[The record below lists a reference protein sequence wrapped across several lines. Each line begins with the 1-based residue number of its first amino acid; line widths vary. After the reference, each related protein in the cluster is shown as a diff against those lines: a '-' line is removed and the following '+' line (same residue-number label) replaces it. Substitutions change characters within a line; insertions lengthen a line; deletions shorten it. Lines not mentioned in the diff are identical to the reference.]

1 MTQQN
6 GGEDEPVSAVAI
18 SGKEKAGAAIPDGA
32 GTAPHAIGGGD
43 KPASAEDQQKEI
55 EAIADSA
62 QLAWFSL
69 LGFLAFYSLVML
81 TTTDADFFSSAKQ
94 TQLPIVN
101 ITISS
106 QVFYFAAPIVA
117 TILYV
122 YLHFLCLILW
132 RRAQGTPEQILQ
144 NSLSTSLI
152 GTVVLALKP
161 KARPRGLD
169 QSQWVIAF
177 FGGTLAGVLI
187 WLAHPLVLF
196 LSDRVSNASPNFFTG
211 GSTESAS
218 SDIATHFTVTLVCM
232 GLSGLMGAI
241 SFWNALG
248 IRRPEQQGPMGL
260 KALCQ
265 QVAFR
270 LYTGLALAAFL
281 LIMLA
286 GGLGIWGILW
296 NKPTIDIERR
306 PLAQTPAGWISADAR
321 RETYRRD
328 WCKEE
333 KTPLAICAQRPRDAA
348 ERRALADGRAA
359 FCATTEPGAEGCE
372 ARLAERDRAF
382 AADFRRVRKAEL
394 ESVPELDLSG
404 WNVPGMKAERVRLV
418 NARLEAAHL
427 EGAKL
432 SWANLEGAV
441 LIDAR
446 LNDATAQDAAFDNAD
461 LTRVHLEGAQL
472 PSSSLF
478 NAALLGADLDGATL
492 KNAGLEYADLTPA
505 GGTDTEIP
513 RRASLKKADLTDATL
528 RGADLS
534 GADLD
539 GTILAG
545 ADLSGAR
552 LDGAVLDADLSGA
565 TGLVQ
570 AQLDLAV
577 GGAATKLPAA
587 KPPLH
592 ILTCWPQPTQEQ
604 EVLIK
609 ERKTLIAV
617 QVSAIE
623 TLKKK
628 KPFEEYPD
636 PTLDRPLE
644 CGKPGSPTFAE
655 LEGPLLPEAPPAIA
669 STAGPS
675 TPVAGAPD
683 LAGPLGEIR
692 DRLDAGNGTL
702 NRLALAV
709 EGLRAREA
717 CNRTLACTS
726 SGDQQPA
733 TDKADAQ
740 TTNPPATGELARLNF
755 DVGAY
760 KLTDGAQK
768 LAEATIPRILTAPDG
783 TVRVE
788 GYADRRGSTAR
799 NQILADARARS
810 VADFLIAKLIAR
822 GVPQTR
828 IEYKGHGES
837 DGPVPTEDGVSEPLN
852 RTAVIFLHAGP
863 DTSTLAKNTM
873 MQELSPSLASSVP
886 ATQR

>member
-1 MTQQN
+1 MAQQY
-6 GGEDEPVSAVAI
+6 GGEDEPASDVGI
-18 SGKEKAGAAIPDGA
+18 SGKEKADAAITDGA
-32 GTAPHAIGGGD
+32 GTATHTIGDGD
-43 KPASAEDQQKEI
+43 GPASPEDQQKEI
-55 EAIADSA
+55 EAIATSA

-69 LGFLAFYSLVML
+69 LGFLSFYSLVML
-81 TTTDADFFSSAKQ
+81 TTTDADFFSPTKQ

-117 TILYV
+117 TILYL

-132 RRAQGTPEQILQ
+132 RRAQGTPEHILQ

-161 KARPRGLD
+161 RARPRGLD
-169 QSQWVIAF
+169 QSQWVIALI
-177 FGGTLAGVLI
+177 GGILAGLLI

-196 LSDRVSNASPNFFTG
+196 FSNLASDASPNFLAG

-218 SDIATHFTVTLVCM
+218 SDIARHFTVANVTLACM
-232 GLSGLMGAI
+232 GLSGLVGAI
-241 SFWNALG
+241 SFWNALA
-248 IRRPEQQGPMGL
+248 ILRPEQQGPMGL
-260 KALCQ
+260 KALFQ
-265 QVAFR
+265 RVAFR

-286 GGLGIWGILW
+286 GGLVMWARE
-296 NKPTIDIERR
+296 PTIDIERR
-306 PLAQTPAGWISADAR
+306 PLAQTPAGWTSADAR

-333 KTPLAICAQRPRDAA
+333 KTPLAICAQSPRAAA
-348 ERRALADGRAA
+348 ERRALADRRAA
-359 FCATTEPGAEGCE
+359 FCATAEPSDCDF
-372 ARLAERDRAF
+372 AERDRAF

-394 ESVPELDLSG
+394 ESVPELDLRQ
-404 WNVPGMKAERVRLV
+404 WDLHGMQAERVRLV
-418 NARLEAAHL
+418 NARLEAANL
-427 EGAKL
+427 AGAKL

-644 CGKPGSPTFAE
+644 CGKPGSPTFAK

-726 SGDQQPA
+726 SGDPQPA
-733 TDKADAQ
+733 ADKADAQ

-760 KLTDGAQK
+760 KLTDGARK

-828 IEYKGHGES
+828 VVSEGHGES

-863 DTSTLAKNTM
+863 DTSISAKNTM